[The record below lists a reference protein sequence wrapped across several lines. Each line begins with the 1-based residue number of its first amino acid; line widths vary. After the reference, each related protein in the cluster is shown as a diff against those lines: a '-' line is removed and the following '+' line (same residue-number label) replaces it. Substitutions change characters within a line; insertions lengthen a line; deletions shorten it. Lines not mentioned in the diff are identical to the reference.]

1 MRDLIKNPGLV
12 EPTQIN
18 PLGGAA
24 EACSKP
30 SSLGEVA

>member
-1 MRDLIKNPGLV
+1 MHDLFKNVGLV

-30 SSLGEVA
+30 SS